1 MDDLILFHCL
11 RKEELRKIVALQIR
25 RVQKRLADQKLALQ
39 VSESAMDYIAH
50 SGYDPV
56 YGARPLK
63 RAIQREL
70 ENPLATMILETTF
83 AEGAIIQVDMED
95 DSPPICNPVHRN
107 TPDDCRTCCR
117 RSQS

>member
-1 MDDLILFHCL
+1 MRERVLKALRKHFRPEFLNRVDDLILFHCL

-56 YGARPLK
+56 YGARPPQAGYSA
-63 RAIQREL
+63 RA
-70 ENPLATMILETTF
+70 
-83 AEGAIIQVDMED
+83 
-95 DSPPICNPVHRN
+95 
-107 TPDDCRTCCR
+107 
-117 RSQS
+117 